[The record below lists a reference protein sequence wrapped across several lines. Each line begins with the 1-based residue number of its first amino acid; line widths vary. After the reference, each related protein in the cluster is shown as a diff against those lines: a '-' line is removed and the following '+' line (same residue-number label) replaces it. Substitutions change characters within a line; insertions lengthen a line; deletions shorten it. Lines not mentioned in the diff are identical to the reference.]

1 MTTDLIIEGLSLIAV
16 ERLKSSVS
24 LILNRMKVDFL
35 KKSMIRLNSNVKV
48 FLVFET

>member
-16 ERLKSSVS
+16 EWLKSNVS
-24 LILNRMKVDFL
+24 LIFTGIRVDFL
-35 KKSMIRLNSNVKV
+35 KKSMSKLNLNVKV